1 MLCTADMRWLE
12 WVGWL
17 EWLMSNRC
25 QAMTDVS
32 TRDAV
37 CSWGWCFAH
46 WSTRAFHAVWVFSNN
61 INCHNNN
68 KINRNTCHA
77 EVKDKKATTE
87 DICTTCLSWQW
98 CARQYVFQQNQCKV
112 LCVCLTG
119 VSRKW
124 LIKQSRS
131 MVIREKSLSGHLA
144 VCVAGLGGFLNYN
157 RFFGASN
164 ERRWCRWF

>member
-1 MLCTADMRWLE
+1 MISPGDNFRIVYESHPSTQNHTHRRTHNQYDNCPSFKVSCCARQTSWVE

-46 WSTRAFHAVWVFSNN
+46 WSTRAFHAVWVCSNN

-77 EVKDKKATTE
+77 EVKDKKTTTE

-98 CARQYVFQQNQCKV
+98 CARQCVFQQNQCKV
-112 LCVCLTG
+112 LCL
-119 VSRKW
+119 SH
-124 LIKQSRS
+124 RS
-131 MVIREKSLSGHLA
+131 V
-144 VCVAGLGGFLNYN
+144 
-157 RFFGASN
+157 
-164 ERRWCRWF
+164 